1 MSTIYSV
8 TPPPGDVVPVPVLV
22 HVPHAGTAI
31 PPWVRPQFTAPLA
44 GLARDLARSTDHAV
58 DRLWQPAVAAG
69 ATMITAHVSRL
80 VCDVERFA
88 DDTAESWNAL
98 HGRAAISTRTED
110 GAPLRGEVTPR
121 ERLLAHYHAPWHEMV
136 ADLVDDLI
144 ARHGVCW
151 IIDAHSFPAEPMGCE
166 QDPDP
171 AARMDIDLGWDEHHT
186 PASVRAPLADLWR
199 TAGFTVTEQRP
210 FGGSLVPLRHHRTE
224 PRVHSVMVEINRAV
238 YLDEPR
244 LLADAERAVEAAL
257 ALEGPGLAEGPGA
270 GAFGGADASA
280 GAGASAGA
288 DAATAPPIGPQLLDA
303 GAFLD
308 DAGVAR
314 LADPIR
320 EMVRWLAAAER
331 SSPEHDAG
339 RDDGPPRRG
348 RS

>member
-1 MSTIYSV
+1 MSTIYSMSL
-8 TPPPGDVVPVPVLV
+8 PPPGVTPQPVLV

-44 GLARDLARSTDHAV
+44 VLARDLARSTDHAV

-88 DDTAESWNAL
+88 DDDAESWNAS
-98 HGRAAISTRTED
+98 HGRAAIYTRTED
-110 GAPLRGEVTPR
+110 GAPLRGDAIPR
-121 ERLLAHYHAPWHEMV
+121 ERLLAYYHAPWHEVV

-171 AARMDIDLGWDEHHT
+171 AAREDIDLGWDRHHT
-186 PASVRAPLADLWR
+186 PAAVRAPLLDLWR
-199 TAGFTVTEQRP
+199 AAGFTVTEQRP
-210 FGGSLVPLRHHRTE
+210 FAGSLVPGRHHRTE
-224 PRVHSVMVEINRAV
+224 PRVHFVMVEINRAV

-244 LLADAERAVEAAL
+244 LLADAERAVESAM

-270 GAFGGADASA
+270 GAFARGA
-280 GAGASAGA
+280 
-288 DAATAPPIGPQLLDA
+288 APPVGPRLLDA
-303 GAFLD
+303 GGFLD
-308 DAGVAR
+308 AAAVAR
-314 LADPIR
+314 LAGPVG
-320 EMVRWLAAAER
+320 EMVRWLATSER
-331 SSPEHDAG
+331 SSPEHDAGGDAGRDAG